1 MRSIGLTCALCA
13 QSPCSGVLAKSG
25 NQIANA
31 MFRSNIVGEAFLG
44 LSMVVLRG
52 PSSETV
58 GAQTSW
64 LPNSKGLG
72 NRPSQRS
79 LHNAPIFRLLLKV
92 AVKGTHQCDLSN
104 FCGGF
109 WPPTFE
115 QRIAKIP
122 RVGVEAGRFA
132 MAGRRPLCPRVQLH
146 LLQASAHARVLFVHV
161 RGKCP
166 LAAM

>member
-1 MRSIGLTCALCA
+1 M
-13 QSPCSGVLAKSG
+13 
-25 NQIANA
+25 N
-31 MFRSNIVGEAFLG
+31 
-44 LSMVVLRG
+44 MVVLRV
-52 PSSETV
+52 PSSETA
-58 GAQTSW
+58 GAQTPW
-64 LPNSKGLG
+64 LPNGKGLG

-109 WPPTFE
+109 WSPTFD

-122 RVGVEAGRFA
+122 RVGVEARRCVVD
-132 MAGRRPLCPRVQLH
+132 GRRPFCPRVHPH
-146 LLQASAHARVLFVHV
+146 LLQASAHERVLFVHV
-161 RGKCP
+161 RGKCS